1 MPLFV
6 YNPTIPTPQ
15 PHFLA
20 KKKLKKA
27 YFDVFTLVQ
36 ASLMPSDFGL
46 FWPILGYFS
55 LFWAICPG
63 TPFKHDF

>member
-6 YNPTIPTPQ
+6 YNPTIPDAPTTFFG
-15 PHFLA
+15 HFFF
-20 KKKLKKA
+20 KKA

-55 LFWAICPG
+55 LFWAIFPG
-63 TPFKHDF
+63 TP